1 MSLGSIPADSILIIM
16 LALAAGSAVKGV
28 TGLGL
33 PLIAIPI
40 MANFLGVERAV
51 VIMVIPGI
59 VSNTWLLWVHR
70 AHAGATRHLPMLL
83 LAGTV
88 GIGVGT
94 WVLVEVSERIL
105 SLLLALVIG
114 AYLINLLANPRFSL
128 SHTAG
133 RYFSPVA
140 GFGAGILQGAT
151 GISSPIIA
159 TYFHALR
166 LDKRAYVF
174 SVTAAFQVL
183 SMTQLVTLYQF
194 GLFTQTRLLEGL
206 LALLPIVIVL
216 PLSIRLAHR
225 ISRRVFDVILI
236 VLMIVMEFK
245 LLYNAVYGA

>member
-1 MSLGSIPADSILIIM
+1 MDLASIPLDSVIIIM
-16 LALAAGSAVKGV
+16 LAIAAGSAVKGV

-40 MANFLGVERAV
+40 MASFLGVERAV

-70 AHAGATRHLPMLL
+70 THARATRHLPALL
-83 LAGTV
+83 LASTA
-88 GIGVGT
+88 GVALGT
-94 WVLVEVSERIL
+94 WVLVQVSERVL
-105 SLLLALVIG
+105 SLLLALVLG
-114 AYLINLLANPRFSL
+114 AYLVNLYANPRFSL
-128 SHTAG
+128 SHTVG
-133 RYFSPVA
+133 RYLSPAV

-174 SVTAAFQVL
+174 SVTAAFQIM
-183 SMTQLVTLYQF
+183 SIAQFISLYRF

-216 PLSIRLAHR
+216 PLSIRLAR
-225 ISRRVFDVILI
+225 VISRRVFDGILI
-236 VLMIVMEFK
+236 VLMIVMEIK
-245 LLYNAVYGA
+245 LLYNALV

>member
-1 MSLGSIPADSILIIM
+1 MESIPLESILIIM

-51 VIMVIPGI
+51 VIMVIPG
-59 VSNTWLLWVHR
+59 VVTNGWLLWVHR
-70 AHAGATRHLPMLL
+70 SQAGNTRHLPALL
-83 LAGTV
+83 LAGV
-88 GIGVGT
+88 FGMLVGT
-94 WVLVEVSERIL
+94 WVLMEFSERVL

-128 SHTAG
+128 SRTVG
-133 RYFSPVA
+133 RYVAPVA

-151 GISSPIIA
+151 GISSPLVA
-159 TYFHALR
+159 TFFHSLR

-183 SMTQLVTLYQF
+183 SVAQLITLYKF
-194 GLFTQTRLLEGL
+194 GLFTRTRLLEGF
-206 LALLPIVIVL
+206 LALLPILIVM
-216 PLSIRLAHR
+216 PLSIRFAHLV
-225 ISRRVFDVILI
+225 SRKVFDAILI
-236 VLMIVMEFK
+236 ALMIVMELK
-245 LLYNAVYGA
+245 LLYNAFFTG